1 MDVDEFTKR
10 YPKLW
15 HMAEVENWP
24 LIQEHG
30 LLSTSALL
38 DLFEYQGR
46 ERKDIE
52 ASFRGASIE
61 IRSPR
66 LGRAVIRDQR
76 PMINDSVVTRYLDDL
91 TPAEWYRMLNSRVF
105 FWVREERLERLLAAG
120 LYRERPHMVLVLDT
134 KELLTRHL
142 DQVTLSPINS
152 GAIFPAGKTR
162 RGPQT
167 FSRFGEYAW
176 AERAAHPEP
185 VVELAID
192 HSVPDISRF
201 VLDASER
208 QAPPKSPKGSG

>member
-1 MDVDEFTKR
+1 
-10 YPKLW
+10 
-15 HMAEVENWP
+15 MAEIENWP

-38 DLFEYQGR
+38 DLFEYKGQ
-46 ERKDIE
+46 ERRGIE
-52 ASFRGASIE
+52 AAFRSASIE
-61 IRSPR
+61 IQNPR

-76 PMINDSVVTRYLDDL
+76 PMISDSVVARYLDDL
-91 TPAEWYRMLNSRVF
+91 TPAEWYRTLNSRVF

-134 KELLTRHL
+134 KEVLARHL

-167 FSRFGEYAW
+167 FQRFERYPW
-176 AERAAHPEP
+176 ADREGHSEP
-185 VVELAID
+185 IVELAID
-192 HSVPDISRF
+192 NLVPDISS
-201 VLDASER
+201 LLIDASER
-208 QAPPKSPKGSG
+208 QAPPKT